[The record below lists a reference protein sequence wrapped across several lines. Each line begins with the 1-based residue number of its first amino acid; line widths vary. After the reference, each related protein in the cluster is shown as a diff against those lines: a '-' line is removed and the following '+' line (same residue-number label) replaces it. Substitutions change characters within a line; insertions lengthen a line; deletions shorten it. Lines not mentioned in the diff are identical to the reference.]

1 MVLIFTFQFLTTL
14 FKNVVLCT
22 SIALNFTKI
31 TNQEEIWYAVIRSLV
46 RTIFGM
52 LRTISSQVAKK
63 WCYIEAATW
72 LAASIKLRADWST
85 AAGVKYRN
93 DMMFIRIHH
102 ILSVLFNFIQPQS
115 PTCHKHST
123 EKIQLRM
130 QVQSSVE
137 SGYCGVFSPG
147 LQILSQ
153 FKAPVLKMGH
163 LPLRVSIRQLS

>member
-1 MVLIFTFQFLTTL
+1 MVCCDKKPCPHDIW
-14 FKNVVLCT
+14 NA
-22 SIALNFTKI
+22 SD
-31 TNQEEIWYAVIRSLV
+31 NQQP
-46 RTIFGM
+46 
-52 LRTISSQVAKK
+52 SSKK
-63 WCYIEAATW
+63 KRCYIEAATW

-163 LPLRVSIRQLS
+163 LPLRVSIRQLSQIQGISKLCISLQTGVRITTEM